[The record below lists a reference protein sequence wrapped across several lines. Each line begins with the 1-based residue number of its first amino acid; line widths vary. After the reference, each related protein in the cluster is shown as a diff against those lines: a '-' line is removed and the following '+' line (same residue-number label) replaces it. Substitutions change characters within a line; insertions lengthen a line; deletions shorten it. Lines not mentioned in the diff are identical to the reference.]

1 MISYL
6 WSIKQGFYFYN
17 GFPSGSSDKE
27 STCQCRR
34 LKRCEFN
41 PWVGKIP
48 WRRAWQPTPVVLPGE
63 SHEQRS
69 LVGYSPWGC
78 KELGVAEH
86 TYDLRHVLTYQSL
99 RIKKKMQSL
108 QNCRVS
114 QKWLKCAEVVTTVT
128 SLHTFFIVSISWG
141 SCIEA
146 NISMF
151 FHTHGFCAS
160 DLQYS

>member
-48 WRRAWQPTPVVLPGE
+48 WRRAWQPTPVVLLGE

-78 KELGVAEH
+78 KELGMAEH

-99 RIKKKMQSL
+99 RIKNKNAKSTKLQSF
-108 QNCRVS
+108 S
-114 QKWLKCAEVVTTVT
+114 KVTQVC
-128 SLHTFFIVSISWG
+128 W
-141 SCIEA
+141 SCHHC
-146 NISMF
+146 NISSHF
-151 FHTHGFCAS
+151 LYSFHFLRLLHRS
-160 DLQYS
+160 